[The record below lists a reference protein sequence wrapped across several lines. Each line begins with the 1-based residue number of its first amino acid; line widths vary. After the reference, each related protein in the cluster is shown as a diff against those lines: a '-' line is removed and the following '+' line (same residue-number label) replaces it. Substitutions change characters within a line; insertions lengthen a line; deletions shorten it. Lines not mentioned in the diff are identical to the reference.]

1 VNAKRGCF
9 QWAFHGEQ
17 KGVQSLWTLSG
28 DCESHC
34 KKGNEAL
41 KYIMMIN
48 MNCLLLIIGFL
59 LAFGLSF
66 SGATV
71 TEEGKALAEEISIE
85 VTKYPPFPHS
95 LKEAGYSEGLVR
107 YLISL
112 DEEGKLED
120 ALVVEAT
127 HVGFGLAVDPYID
140 KWKFEPPR
148 VDGEP
153 VPVVFPLNIY
163 FRSGQTVRTVKPGLD
178 QPMKIFR
185 PERYRAYELHE
196 LDRVPRPIHKIPPSL
211 PISMAGHFFQDL
223 EISYSFYIDQLGNVR
238 IPILESVN
246 QKVDELLLVQLQET
260 LKRWKFESPL
270 VNNRPVLAK
279 AVQPFHLD
287 GQLMGIESYEL
298 YEDETGEPGQ

>member
-1 VNAKRGCF
+1 MAEVRKGAGNPVANRGRSF
-9 QWAFHGEQ
+9 RIRLMNMDRFH
-17 KGVQSLWTLSG
+17 
-28 DCESHC
+28 
-34 KKGNEAL
+34 
-41 KYIMMIN
+41 
-48 MNCLLLIIGFL
+48 LILGIFLACGFP
-59 LAFGLSF
+59 G

-71 TEEGKALAEEISIE
+71 TEEGKALAEKISVE

-178 QPMKIFR
+178 QPMRFFR

-196 LDRVPRPIHKIPPSL
+196 LDRVPRPIHKIPPSIPSSL
-211 PISMAGHFFQDL
+211 AGRSFEDL
-223 EISYSFYIDQLGNVR
+223 EVKFTFYIDQLGNVR